1 MSYNKLEIRKP
12 SCGAKAKGRKIFGKN
27 ESVNWFCK
35 KKKKRRGQDRAL
47 KLFTSFEEYG
57 AEHSAA
63 LRSVVI
69 LQRLRND

>member
-35 KKKKRRGQDRAL
+35 KKKKKKRPRQSIKTL
-47 KLFTSFEEYG
+47 HLF
-57 AEHSAA
+57 
-63 LRSVVI
+63 
-69 LQRLRND
+69 